1 MRISGL
7 ASGMDTESMVKEL
20 MKAHRIPLDKITQ
33 KKQYTEWQRDD
44 YRTVNRT
51 LNDFRI
57 LTNDSML
64 RQSTFIQK
72 TVSSSSPDDVSIKN
86 INSTSDFSGKLRVKQ
101 LAESATMQSTG
112 EVLKSEVD
120 LTKKLSDPSLALVK
134 PAGNFTINAIKADG
148 TMDEGYEVK
157 ITADS
162 TMQSVLDDINKNSGV
177 NAFFDSFTGK
187 IAFTAKNS
195 GDVKDI
201 SDTEKKPEIMFSGVA
216 DNYAFLK
223 VKDNNVLA
231 AEDTLNPSGTLGKNA
246 VFSYNGL
253 ETERQTNT
261 FKINGFEITLKQAS
275 DKDITFSSA
284 PDVDSILNSVTKFVD
299 QYNKLIEDLNSQI
312 RETKYKD
319 YQPLT
324 DAEKE
329 ELSEDQIKKW
339 EEKAMSGT
347 LKNDSII
354 SGVLNTMR
362 SALNSVV
369 GGVSG
374 ANSLSKLGIT
384 TSSNYLENG
393 KLTIDETKL
402 KEAIA
407 ADPNQVYELFAA
419 NGEKDSE
426 KGLARR
432 ITSALDDARTKIT
445 SKAGSGTATVNN
457 TFVLGRLLDGYKD
470 QMTRFEDR
478 LASLESRYW
487 KQFSAMEQA
496 IQKANSQSSYLS
508 GMFSTGS

>member
-7 ASGMDTESMVKEL
+7 ASGMDTETMVKEL
-20 MKAHRIPLDKITQ
+20 MTAHRIPLDKLNQ

-51 LNDFRI
+51 LNDFKT

-64 RQSTFIQK
+64 RQATFIKK
-72 TVSSSSPDDVSIKN
+72 TVTSSTPEDISIKN
-86 INSTSDFSGKLRVKQ
+86 INSVSDFSGKIKVKQ

-112 EVLKSEVD
+112 EVFKSEAD
-120 LTKKLSDPSLALVK
+120 LTKKLSDSTLGLVQ
-134 PAGNFTINAIKADG
+134 PVGNFRINAIKEDG
-148 TMDEGYEVK
+148 TFDSTLNAGYEVK

-162 TMQSVLDDINKNSGV
+162 TMQSVIDDINKNSGV
-177 NAFFDSFTGK
+177 SAFYDSHTGK
-187 IAFTAKNS
+187 IAFTAKFS
-195 GDVKDI
+195 GDVKDT
-201 SDTEKKPEIMFSGVA
+201 SETVKNPEIVFSG
-216 DNYAFLK
+216 NYKFLGIEET
-223 VKDNNVLA
+223 NVIA
-231 AEDTLNPSGTLGKNA
+231 NKNGNGTLGLNA
-246 VFSYNGL
+246 EFTYNGL
-253 ETERQTNT
+253 TTQRQSNT
-261 FKINGFEITLKQAS
+261 FKINGFEISLKQANN
-275 DKDITFSSA
+275 KDITFSSS
-284 PDVDSILNSVTKFVD
+284 PDVDSILESVTKFVD
-299 QYNKLIEDLNSQI
+299 EYNKLIEDLNGQI

-324 DAEKE
+324 DTEKE
-329 ELSEDQIKKW
+329 ALSEDQIKKW

-354 SGVLNTMR
+354 SGVLNQMR
-362 SALNSVV
+362 NAMSSVV
-369 GGVSG
+369 GSVSG
-374 ANSLSKLGIT
+374 ANALSKLGIT

-402 KEAIA
+402 REAIS

-419 NGEKDSE
+419 DGAKDSE

-445 SKAGSGTATVNN
+445 TKAGSGTTTVNN
-457 TFVLGRLLDGYKD
+457 SFVLGRLLEGYED

-478 LASLESRYW
+478 LATMESRYW
-487 KQFSAMEQA
+487 KQFGAMEQA
-496 IQKANSQSSYLS
+496 IQKANSQSTYLA